1 MKSNNEFKSLVLI
14 LIFILFFSSLA
25 GCINNENKENNPG
38 RDSLIIGISDNVH
51 GFQPYLE
58 SYDVNTMNINMNIF
72 NSLVEF
78 DHIFRTKPKLATSWN
93 NPNNLTWRFYLRE
106 NVKFHNGYPFTS
118 EDVKYT
124 IDFIKGNETHVLRDL
139 LITIK
144 EVKIIDEYTVD
155 IITYKPC
162 PILLNKLVDIPIV
175 SKKYQEKT
183 TKHWPI
189 GTGAYKLVE
198 NIEDDYIQLER
209 FDDYWDK
216 SLEVKEVTFKIIKD
230 EEEMKNATISGE
242 IDIASHILPMYYNEI
257 LNCSGITIDRST
269 QPTVMYLSFDFRE
282 NNSAGFKDEINPLSD
297 VRVRKAIYQSINISF
312 IIDNALNG
320 SEFAEPATQFVSP
333 LIFGYN
339 SSIERPSYDPENAK
353 KLMKE
358 AGYENG
364 FELNLDCI
372 EGYYTQK
379 KICEIVQTQ
388 LSDIIDVKINFMSIE
403 DHYMMMVN
411 RNMSFYFC
419 GWLTGTGDGG
429 EVFDYILRTVDQ
441 EKGIGTY
448 NIGYYSNPEIDSI
461 GEEISHVLDPEDRL
475 LLMQDGF
482 GIAMEDVAWIPLYIP
497 KCVVAIADYVA
508 WSPRADL
515 MIRVEE
521 MTFKH

>member
-1 MKSNNEFKSLVLI
+1 MTINNNFKSLVLI
-14 LIFILFFSSLA
+14 LIFILYFSSLS
-25 GCINNENKENNPG
+25 GCINNENDESRPI

-51 GFQPYLE
+51 GFQPWLE

-78 DHIFRTKPKLATSWN
+78 DYIFRTKPKLATSWN
-93 NPNNLTWRFYLRE
+93 NPNNVTWRFYLRQ

-124 IDFIKGNETHVLRDL
+124 IDFIKDNETHVLRDL
-139 LITIK
+139 LTTIK
-144 EVKIIDEYTVD
+144 EVKIIDLYTVD

-162 PILLNKLVDIPIV
+162 SILLNKLIDIPIV
-175 SKKYQEKT
+175 CKKYQKET
-183 TKHWPI
+183 TKRWPI
-189 GTGAYKLVE
+189 GTGAYKLVK
-198 NIEDDYIQLER
+198 IVQDDYIKLES
-209 FDDYWDK
+209 FDDYWDQP
-216 SLEVKEVTFKIIKD
+216 LEVKDVTFKIIKD

-257 LNCSGITIDRST
+257 LNCSGISVGRFT
-269 QPTVMYLSFDFRE
+269 QPTVFYFSFDFRE

-297 VRVRKAIYQSINISF
+297 VRVRKAIYQSINISY

-339 SSIERPSYDPENAK
+339 SNIEGLPYNPEKAK
-353 KLMKE
+353 ELMIE

-364 FELNLDCI
+364 FELKLDCI
-372 EGYYTQK
+372 EGYYTNK

-388 LSDIIDVKINFMSIE
+388 LSDIIDVKLNFMSIE
-403 DHYMMMVN
+403 DYYMMMFS
-411 RNMSFYFC
+411 RNTSFYFS

-429 EVFDYILRTVDQ
+429 EVFDYMLRTVDK

-448 NIGYYSNPEIDSI
+448 NIGYYSNPEVDSI
-461 GEEISHVLDPEDRL
+461 GENISQILNPKDRL
-475 LLMQDGF
+475 SKMQDGF
-482 GIAMEDVAWIPLYIP
+482 RIAIDDVAWIPLYLP
-497 KCVVAIADYVA
+497 KCVVVIADYIA
-508 WSPRADL
+508 WAPRPDS
-515 MIRVEE
+515 MIRIEE
-521 MTFKH
+521 ISFK